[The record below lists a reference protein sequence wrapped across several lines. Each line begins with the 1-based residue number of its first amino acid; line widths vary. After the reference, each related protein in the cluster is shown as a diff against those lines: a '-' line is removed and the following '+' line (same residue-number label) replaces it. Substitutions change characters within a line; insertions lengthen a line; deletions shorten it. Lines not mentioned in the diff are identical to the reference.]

1 MFFLENLKC
10 TVLIGPYLLTIAL
23 YLLNCNVF
31 SGELSCIVPIQL
43 LFRGTV
49 LANSFL
55 ILITYAAVGISELQ
69 LLDLGPG
76 PSFVEHRILDLFSDN
91 DNGSLFYT

>member
-1 MFFLENLKC
+1 M
-10 TVLIGPYLLTIAL
+10 
-23 YLLNCNVF
+23 F
-31 SGELSCIVPIQL
+31 SGELSCIVPIQQ
-43 LFRGTV
+43 LFRGMV
-49 LANSFL
+49 LVNCVFLVCSFL